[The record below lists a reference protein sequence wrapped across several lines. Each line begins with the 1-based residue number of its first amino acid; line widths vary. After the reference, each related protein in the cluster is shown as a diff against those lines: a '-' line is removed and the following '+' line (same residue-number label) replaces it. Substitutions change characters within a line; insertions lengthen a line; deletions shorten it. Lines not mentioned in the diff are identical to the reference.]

1 MWLVYAIL
9 SALFAALTAIT
20 AKIGITNIDSNLGTA
35 IRTFVVLII
44 VTGIVISTKA
54 FHQIPNVSTKTWVF
68 LIISGL
74 MTGLS
79 WLCYFKAL
87 QLGDTT
93 KVVTIDKFSLIF
105 VLFLSALILKEGI
118 NLKMFFCSYLNYS
131 RYSFNGDLKNN

>member
-1 MWLVYAIL
+1 MWIVYAIG

-35 IRTFVVLII
+35 IRTFIVLII
-44 VTGIVISTKA
+44 TIGIVVSTKS
-54 FHQIPNVSTKTWVF
+54 FQQIPNISHKCWIF
-68 LIISGL
+68 LIVSGI

-87 QLGDTT
+87 QLGETT

-105 VLFLSALILKEGI
+105 VMFLSLLILKEHI
-118 NLKMFFCSYLNYS
+118 TMKMFWASILITA
-131 RYSFNGDLKNN
+131 GTILMVV

>member
-1 MWLVYAIL
+1 MIWLLYAIG

-20 AKIGITNIDSNLGTA
+20 AKIGMANVDSNLGTA

-44 VTGIVISTKA
+44 ATGIVFSIKS
-54 FHQIPNVSTKTWVF
+54 FQQIPNLSNKTWIF
-68 LIISGL
+68 LIVSGF

-105 VLFLSALILKEGI
+105 VLFLSSLILKEGI
-118 NLKMFFCSYLNYS
+118 NLKMFIACILITL
-131 RYSFNGDLKNN
+131 GTILMIV

>member
-1 MWLVYAIL
+1 MWILYAIG

-20 AKIGITNIDSNLGTA
+20 AKIGITNVDSNLGTA

-44 VTGIVISTKA
+44 ATGIVFSTKS
-54 FHQIPNVSTKTWVF
+54 FSQLPNITAKSWVF

-93 KVVTIDKFSLIF
+93 KVVTIDKFSL
-105 VLFLSALILKEGI
+105 VLVLILSALILKEGI
-118 NLKMFFCSYLNYS
+118 NLKMFIACILITV
-131 RYSFNGDLKNN
+131 GTILMIA

>member
-20 AKIGITNIDSNLGTA
+20 AKIGITNVDSNLGTA

-44 VTGIVISTKA
+44 ATGIVISTKA

-87 QLGDTT
+87 QLGETT

-118 NLKMFFCSYLNYS
+118 NLKMFFAAILITV
-131 RYSFNGDLKNN
+131 GTVLMVI

>member
-1 MWLVYAIL
+1 MCSFT

-20 AKIGITNIDSNLGTA
+20 AKIGITNVESNLGTA

-44 VTGIVISTKA
+44 ATGIIVSTKSFQQIPNISTK
-54 FHQIPNVSTKTWVF
+54 SWVF
-68 LIISGL
+68 LIISGI

-87 QLGDTT
+87 QLGETT

-105 VLFLSALILKEGI
+105 VLILSALILKEGI
-118 NLKMFFCSYLNYS
+118 NFKMFIASILITA
-131 RYSFNGDLKNN
+131 GTILMVI

>member
-1 MWLVYAIL
+1 MWIIYAIG

-20 AKIGITNIDSNLGTA
+20 AKIGITNVESNLGTA

-44 VTGIVISTKA
+44 SLIFVFSTKS
-54 FHQIPNVSTKTWVF
+54 FQQIPNITHKTWIF
-68 LIISGL
+68 LVISGI

-105 VLFLSALILKEGI
+105 VLIFAGLLLKESI
-118 NLKMFFCSYLNYS
+118 NLKMFLASILITV
-131 RYSFNGDLKNN
+131 GTVLMVI

>member
-1 MWLVYAIL
+1 MIWLLYAIG

-20 AKIGITNIDSNLGTA
+20 AKIGIANVDSNLGTA

-44 VTGIVISTKA
+44 ATGIVFSIKS
-54 FHQIPNVSTKTWVF
+54 FQQLPNLSNKTWIF
-68 LIISGL
+68 LIVSGF

-93 KVVTIDKFSLIF
+93 KVVTIDKFSLVF
-105 VLFLSALILKEGI
+105 VLFLSSLILKEGI
-118 NLKMFFCSYLNYS
+118 NLKMFIACILITL
-131 RYSFNGDLKNN
+131 GTILMIV